1 MESYGKTP
9 RDDSQRDNSAAR
21 RNGADPAPE
30 SPGTGRGPSGILA
43 ALPQSMHDAR
53 SAMKAIILAAGV
65 GERMG
70 AAAGGRPKCLL
81 EFDGSTLLARH
92 VALLRANDV
101 TDVSVVT
108 GFGSELIAS
117 ELERAGPAAT
127 ILNPDFRSGS
137 VVSLWSARAALRAG
151 ADILLMDA
159 DVLYHPRILL
169 SLIKGPRR
177 NCFLMDQKFESGEEP
192 VKLCLRHGRIVE
204 FRKQVAP
211 ELAFDTQGESIG
223 FFRLDAVH
231 ARRLA
236 DLAARYVDENRK
248 GEPYEEAIRELVLSE
263 PAVFEVED
271 VTGLPWIE
279 LDFPADLARAR
290 GEILPRILGLPN

>member
-1 MESYGKTP
+1 
-9 RDDSQRDNSAAR
+9 
-21 RNGADPAPE
+21 
-30 SPGTGRGPSGILA
+30 
-43 ALPQSMHDAR
+43 
-53 SAMKAIILAAGV
+53 MKAIILAAGV

-81 EFDGSTLLARH
+81 DFDGSTLLARH
-92 VALLRANDV
+92 LALLRANGV

-108 GFGSELIAS
+108 GFCSDLVAAELD
-117 ELERAGPAAT
+117 RAGPAAA

-137 VVSLWSARAALRAG
+137 IVSLWSARAPLAAG
-151 ADILLMDA
+151 ADVLLMDA

-177 NCFLMDQKFESGEEP
+177 NSLLMDREFEPGEEP
-192 VKLCLRHGRIVE
+192 VKLCLRNGRIVE
-204 FRKQVAP
+204 FRKQPAP
-211 ELAFDTQGESIG
+211 RLIFDAQGESIG
-223 FFRLDAVH
+223 FFRLDAAH

-236 DLAARYVDENRK
+236 ELAARYVAEDRR
-248 GEPYEEAIRELVLSE
+248 GEPYEEAIRDLVLAE
-263 PAVFEVED
+263 PEAFEVED

-290 GEILPRILGLPN
+290 SEILPRILGLPN